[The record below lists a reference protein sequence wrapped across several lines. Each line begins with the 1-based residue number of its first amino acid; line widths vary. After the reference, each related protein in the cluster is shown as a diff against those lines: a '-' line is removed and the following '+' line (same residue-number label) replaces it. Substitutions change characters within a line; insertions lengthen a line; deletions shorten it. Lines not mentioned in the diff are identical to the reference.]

1 MSWNTIARKQ
11 RVLHFHVQALA
22 NGMRR
27 LATSSKDAIVRALG
41 DGSPQDPVVH
51 RDRLAKL
58 HKMSQTR
65 VAEDQ

>member
-27 LATSSKDAIVRALG
+27 LATSSKGAIVRVWATAHLKIL
-41 DGSPQDPVVH
+41 Q
-51 RDRLAKL
+51 
-58 HKMSQTR
+58 
-65 VAEDQ
+65 